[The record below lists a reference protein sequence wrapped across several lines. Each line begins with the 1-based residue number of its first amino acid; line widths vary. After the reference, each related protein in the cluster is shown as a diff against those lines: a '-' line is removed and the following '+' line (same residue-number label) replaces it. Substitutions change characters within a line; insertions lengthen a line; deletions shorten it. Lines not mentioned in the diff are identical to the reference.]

1 MENPRWWHIAVAAM
15 AIVATVVT
23 LTAGIPAWRQIGAE
37 AGLAAFVLAWFVLGP
52 RALRDVRFGVVLVA
66 IVIVTT
72 SVATA
77 FFPGMAILQ
86 CVGYPLI
93 WVALDRTRSAII
105 ANVVLAVGV
114 GAGYAIGTGSLL
126 APLMTAGL
134 SLAFSLALGLW
145 ITSIAVQ
152 SESRR
157 ALLAELQE
165 AQAKLA
171 AANHDAGAMSERE
184 RLAREIHDTIAQ
196 DLTGLVLLTQRA
208 RREITAAITAS
219 EADRLPPGRL
229 AAIDAQLALV
239 EENARATLAETRS
252 LVTASASVGLEAGGL
267 GDALERLGARFS
279 RETSVD
285 VTVDAAASP
294 ALDRDS
300 EVVLLRIAQEGLAN
314 VRKHA
319 GAGSATLRIEAGPDD
334 VSLVVVD
341 DGRGFDPDAPSTG
354 FGLDGMRQRLALVG
368 GTLDV
373 ASSSEGTVLTARL
386 PRVADVGAV
395 ASAAAP
401 ASAGSGVD
409 AATTGAGTDA
419 SAPSA
424 RNGSD
429 A

>member
-1 MENPRWWHIAVAAM
+1 MENPRWWHIAVVAM
-15 AIVATVVT
+15 AAVATTVT

-37 AGLAAFVLAWFVLGP
+37 AGLAALVLGWFAIGP
-52 RALRDVRFGVVLVA
+52 RALRDHRVAIILVA

-72 SVATA
+72 TVATG

-105 ANVVLAVGV
+105 ANVILALGV

-157 ALLAELQE
+157 ALLAELQD
-165 AQAKLA
+165 AQAQLA
-171 AANHDAGAMSERE
+171 AAHRDAGVMSERE

-208 RREITAAITAS
+208 RRELASGGAAPTAGGGTAASAAS
-219 EADRLPPGRL
+219 MGGLPPGRL

-239 EENARATLAETRS
+239 EESARATLAETRS
-252 LVTASASVGLEAGGL
+252 LVAGSAPVGLEAGGL
-267 GDALERLGARFS
+267 GDALERLGERFS
-279 RETSVD
+279 RETSVE
-285 VTVDAAASP
+285 VRVDAAASP

-314 VRKHA
+314 VRKHS
-319 GAGSATLRIEAGPDD
+319 GAKSASIRIESGVDD
-334 VSLVVVD
+334 VSLVVAD
-341 DGRGFDPDAPSTG
+341 DGDGFDVAAPSTG
-354 FGLDGMRQRLALVG
+354 FGLAGMRERLALVG

-373 ASSSEGTVLTARL
+373 SSSPGGTRLTARL
-386 PRVADVGAV
+386 PIVAGA
-395 ASAAAP
+395 P
-401 ASAGSGVD
+401 EAGD
-409 AATTGAGTDA
+409 AADDTARVDLGAGE
-419 SAPSA
+419 
-424 RNGSD
+424 
-429 A
+429 